1 MISEI
6 ERFQNALHD
15 SVELRLALQSL
26 SGLEDFVTFAN
37 ARGYNF
43 TVPEL
48 HEWNNKKRKGEL
60 SDIELAR
67 AIGGSDASVWQA
79 IKSSMFGTDS
89 SY

>member
-6 ERFQNALHD
+6 DRFQNALHD

-37 ARGYNF
+37 ARGYKF

-60 SDIELAR
+60 SETELAR

-89 SY
+89 GY

>member
-6 ERFQNALHD
+6 DRFHNAIHD

-48 HEWNNKKRKGEL
+48 HEWNKKKRKGEL
-60 SDIELAR
+60 SDSELDLA
-67 AIGGSDASVWQA
+67 AGGSEGNVWQA
-79 IKSSMFGTDS
+79 IKSVMFGSDS
-89 SY
+89 NY

>member
-6 ERFQNALHD
+6 DRFQNAIHD

-26 SGLEDFVTFAN
+26 SGLGDFVTFAN

-48 HEWNNKKRKGEL
+48 HEWNKKKRKGEL
-60 SDIELAR
+60 SDAELEMAV
-67 AIGGSDASVWQA
+67 GGSDGNVWQS
-79 IKSSMFGTDS
+79 IKSSMFGTDT

>member
-6 ERFQNALHD
+6 DRFHKAIHD

-26 SGLEDFVTFAN
+26 SGLDDFVTFAN
-37 ARGYNF
+37 VRGYNF

-48 HEWNNKKRKGEL
+48 HEWNKRKRKGEL
-60 SDIELAR
+60 TESELELA
-67 AIGGSDASVWQA
+67 AGGSDANIWQA
-79 IKSSMFGTDS
+79 IKSVMFGSDS

>member
-6 ERFQNALHD
+6 DRFHNAIHD

-37 ARGYNF
+37 VRGYNF

-48 HEWNNKKRKGEL
+48 HEWNRKKRKGEL
-60 SDIELAR
+60 SDSDLELA
-67 AIGGSDASVWQA
+67 AGGSEGNVWQA
-79 IKSSMFGTDS
+79 IKSVMFGTDS

>member
-6 ERFQNALHD
+6 NRFQNAIHD

-48 HEWNNKKRKGEL
+48 HEWNKKKRKGEL
-60 SDIELAR
+60 SDAELEMAV
-67 AIGGSDASVWQA
+67 GGSDGNVWQS
-79 IKSSMFGTDS
+79 IKSSMFGT
-89 SY
+89 